1 MPHLEPL
8 KPSTPQPKVRRLKP
22 TQPKVRRL
30 KLHTRDRFRKGRGR

>member
-1 MPHLEPL
+1 MPYLEPL
-8 KPSTPQPKVRRLKP
+8 KKGTPQPKVRRLKP